1 MNKLEAKK
9 RIAKLRELL
18 KYHRSKYHQEDAPV
32 ITDEAYDALIK
43 ELLELENNFPEFKDK
58 QSPAQTVGDLA
69 IEKFTKV
76 KHKFS
81 QYSYDNIFSYDELVK
96 WDEKIKRFV
105 EKTEFVNEIKNLKYV
120 TELKIDGL
128 KVILTYKNGELVGG
142 ATRGDGE
149 IGEDITHS
157 VMVIDSIP
165 KKLNKKIDI
174 IVVGEAWMKKSDLEK
189 LNKKR
194 QNENLPLF
202 ANTRNAAAGSLRQLD
217 PNITKSRNIQ
227 FFSYAIDEIIGDS
240 KQTSQEETL
249 KTLKILGFSINSNY
263 KLCGTV
269 EQIEDFYQKQS
280 KIKDTHEYGVD
291 GIVIKL
297 NSYDISNAIGYTAKS
312 PRFGVAYKFPAEETT
327 TIVEDIVVQVGRT
340 GALTPVAYL
349 KPVLIAGS
357 VVSRATLHNQDE
369 IKRLSLLIGDTVI
382 LKKAG
387 DVIPEIVSVITELR
401 SGKEKKFIMPKQC
414 PVCDSDVVSK
424 NISGNSDS
432 VAMYC
437 SNKKCFAQELENL
450 IHFVSKNGMNIVG
463 MGDKIVEKLF
473 TMGLIQEK
481 YDIYNLKA
489 GDLSVL
495 EKMGEKSESNLIN
508 AINKSKNVALG
519 KFIFALGIH
528 HVGAESALLL
538 AKEFKTFDKVQNATY
553 DELINIDGIGEIVA
567 ESIISYFKDKHNQK
581 VLNELLKH
589 ITIDKV
595 LENKTQKLS
604 GLNFVI
610 TGSLPNISR
619 DVAKQMI
626 IDNGGKVSSSVSK
639 NTSYILL
646 GTDPGSKYDD
656 GLKLG
661 IAMLDEKQFLKMLS
675 I

>member
-1 MNKLEAKK
+1 MNTLEAKK

-18 KYHRSKYHQEDAPV
+18 KYHSAKYYQEDAPI
-32 ITDEAYDALIK
+32 ITDEAYDNLIK
-43 ELLELENNFPEFKDK
+43 ELASLEEAFPQFDKK
-58 QSPAQTVGDLA
+58 QSPTKIVGGLA
-69 IEKFTKV
+69 IDKFTKV
-76 KHKFS
+76 THKFP
-81 QYSYDNIFSYDELVK
+81 QFSYDNIFSYDELVK
-96 WDEKIKRFV
+96 WDEKIYRFL
-105 EKTEFVNEIKNLKYV
+105 EKTNIKDKSNIEYI

-128 KVILTYKNGELVGG
+128 KVILTYKNGELVSG
-142 ATRGDGE
+142 ATRGDGA

-157 VMVIDSIP
+157 VMVIDAIP
-165 KKLNKKIDI
+165 KKLNKPVSI

-194 QNENLPLF
+194 QIEDLPLF

-227 FFSYAIDEIIGDS
+227 FFSYAIDEIIGLS
-240 KQTSQEETL
+240 KPLTQEDTLITL
-249 KTLKILGFSINSNY
+249 KSLGFDVNPIY
-263 KLCGTV
+263 KLCNNFK
-269 EQIEDFYQKQS
+269 QIEDFYQKQT
-280 KIKDTHEYGVD
+280 KTKDQHEYGVD
-291 GIVIKL
+291 GIVIKV
-297 NSYDISNAIGYTAKS
+297 NSFEISNAIGYTAKS

-327 TIVEDIVVQVGRT
+327 TIVLDIIVQVGRT

-401 SGKEKKFIMPKQC
+401 TGKEKNFIMPKQC
-414 PVCDSDVVSK
+414 PVCGSSVVSK

-508 AINKSKNVALG
+508 SINKSKNVALG

-528 HVGAESALLL
+528 HVGAESAILL
-538 AKEFKTFDKVQNATY
+538 AKEFKTFDKIQSASY
-553 DELINIDGIGEIVA
+553 DELIHIDGIGETVA
-567 ESIISYFKDKHNQK
+567 DSITNYFKDKHNQK
-581 VLNELLKH
+581 VLGELLKH

-610 TGSLPNISR
+610 TGSLPNLSR
-619 DVAKQMI
+619 DNAKQMI

-646 GTDPGSKYDD
+646 GSDPGSKYDD
-656 GLKLG
+656 GVKLG
-661 IAMLDEKQFLKMLS
+661 VKMLDEEQFLKMVGN
-675 I
+675 